1 MFNAV
6 RNCQREQR
14 RHTFFTFKN
23 IKQNQIRRDEQAA
36 IIYL

>member
-1 MFNAV
+1 MFNAL
-6 RNCQREQR
+6 RNGQREQR
-14 RHTFFTFKN
+14 RHTFFILKN